1 MMMIIMQPTGT
12 GQAGRAN
19 KATNFHFSIT
29 AHVVIVLVDVVVIVV
44 VWNLN
49 LLTSGKRKINKCLGT
64 ARN

>member
-29 AHVVIVLVDVVVIVV
+29 THVVIVLVVVFIVV

-49 LLTSGKRKINKCLGT
+49 LLTSGKGKINKCLGT